1 MSINGNLR
9 SQLTTLAQKF
19 RLFECVTCAQAL
31 IQFCQVHRLSGKH
44 IRLFTGSTAD
54 PFCNIYHEQLQCNI
68 SVNGYHEA
76 IALQLDQEELVFDN
90 LHPAGIPRIQWLK
103 NFYSPMQDLG
113 QDFKITESTF

>member
-1 MSINGNLR
+1 MRCLCPSFDSVLPSPSPFGE
-9 SQLTTLAQKF
+9 TH
-19 RLFECVTCAQAL
+19 QAL
-31 IQFCQVHRLSGKH
+31 YGQYRRPL
-44 IRLFTGSTAD
+44 L
-54 PFCNIYHEQLQCNI
+54 QLQCNI